1 MLSRLERSKSPLD
14 IFYKRDEITLFFLF
28 EAFQVKIQDKYLNDL
43 CIIINIFRQNFA
55 IQKQPICWY
64 LDDGT
69 LYLKWDN
76 QNLYKNVQFHCSCK
90 KYN

>member
-14 IFYKRDEITLFFLF
+14 IFYKRDEITLFFSL
-28 EAFQVKIQDKYLNDL
+28 KLSKYLNDL
-43 CIIINIFRQNFA
+43 CFKIKNFRQNFA

-69 LYLKWDN
+69 LYLKMG
-76 QNLYKNVQFHCSCK
+76 QPKIK
-90 KYN
+90 